1 MDVFYPSRR
10 GVGVGDGGMVCLEEP
25 GWGERRKASS
35 MFVILNVRQNL
46 KSPATQMFF
55 QYPDVWQGTD
65 HVPSSREA
73 LGILSLTSSLQRLL
87 TARSEHPVSS
97 HHPLSGVEFFFSS
110 KSLHMDDKGNQVQV
124 FKSC

>member
-1 MDVFYPSRR
+1 M
-10 GVGVGDGGMVCLEEP
+10 GDGGMVCLEEP
-25 GWGERRKASS
+25 GWGERKEASS

-97 HHPLSGVEFFFSS
+97 HHPLSGVEFFFLQNLYTWMIRVTRSRFL
-110 KSLHMDDKGNQVQV
+110 KAVEAV
-124 FKSC
+124 I